1 MLDDEEEE
9 ERGEKLKSR
18 IKVRV
23 GMNEEEN
30 GLDDFLKKKKKSN
43 QNQNKLTSPTAV
55 DAVEDAE

>member
-1 MLDDEEEE
+1 M
-9 ERGEKLKSR
+9 KSR

-30 GLDDFLKKKKKSN
+30 GLDDFLKINKKIKSKSK
-43 QNQNKLTSPTAV
+43 QLKKLTSPTAV